1 MTIIITNA
9 KGEKVDAFFRP
20 SGTDD
25 ETLILDENSLLAKAY
40 TLKR

>member
-1 MTIIITNA
+1 MTIIITND

-20 SGTDD
+20 SRDD
-25 ETLILDENSLLAKAY
+25 ETLVLDENSLLAKAY